1 MNRVSRVGICRSSV
15 YKILKKIVDI
25 CDIIYSNN
33 VNTNVFESV
42 TINRDIDD
50 RIAISKPRGRDGHLL

>member
-1 MNRVSRVGICRSSV
+1 MNRVSRVGISRSSV

-50 RIAISKPRGRDGHLL
+50 RIAISKPR